1 VLAISHFGCLESKSR
16 KECPFGMR
24 LEYMRGWENVPE
36 DMDKKFKEPN
46 HPEGTGIV
54 AILLIFYW
62 NGILFEDKDI
72 LADGLGIGVCF
83 WDGGISG
90 LLCTEETDIIV

>member
-1 VLAISHFGCLESKSR
+1 MSQR
-16 KECPFGMR
+16 T
-24 LEYMRGWENVPE
+24 W
-36 DMDKKFKEPN
+36 KFFFLRNPIILTV
-46 HPEGTGIV
+46 EGTGIV

-62 NGILFEDKDI
+62 NGISFEDKDI

-83 WDGGISG
+83 WYGGISG